1 MTHVKI
7 ARGAISTGRYGQ
19 AMAEIETG
27 AVSENRTKRKP
38 RAANA
43 PPAAGS
49 GIRARSAAKN
59 SDIVYRDLHKA
70 IVTMELAPGA
80 PVLERKLTEQYGVSR
95 TPVREAVLRLVE
107 DGLVE
112 VAPKSGTF
120 VARIP
125 LSVVREALVARR
137 ALEEVTVRAATE
149 LSSESRIMQMRA
161 IIQQQQEM
169 ADAGDEEA
177 FHQADDAFHASIA
190 AAARYPGIWKMIQQ
204 VRIQVERYRR
214 LTLPQT
220 GRMPMVVKEHTAVLD
235 AMAAGDADAAVAR
248 MNEHLNKLQLDI
260 SIFRDLWPDYFTIDP
275 VLDEKLFASR

>member
-1 MTHVKI
+1 MHVI
-7 ARGAISTGRYGQ
+7 IVREAESRERYRQ
-19 AMAEIETG
+19 AMAETETD
-27 AVSENRTKRKP
+27 AVSENRMKRKP

-43 PPAAGS
+43 PPAASS
-49 GIRARSAAKN
+49 GMRVRSAAKT

-149 LSSESRIMQMRA
+149 LSSESQIMQMRA

-177 FHQADDAFHASIA
+177 FHQADDTFHASIA

-214 LTLPQT
+214 LTLPQN
-220 GRMPMVVKEHTAVLD
+220 GRMPMVVKEHTVVLD
-235 AMAAGDADAAVAR
+235 AMAARDADAAVAR
-248 MNEHLNKLQLDI
+248 MNEHLDKLQLDI

-275 VLDEKLFASR
+275 SLDEKLFAGR